1 MRKLALHWQI
11 IIGLI
16 LGVAWALLSAQQGWS
31 KFTLNWIDP
40 FGQIFIRLLKLI
52 AVPLVLF
59 SVIKGVSGLTDVK
72 RLGRLGAKTITAYL
86 LTTFFAVCLG
96 LVLVNVIQPGTYSD
110 DEQRIKNRVDYEQW
124 VERTPSVE
132 YQVGDNVRLSK
143 EYPQYLTAEAEEV
156 DDKIQGKISTV
167 NAQKSGGPLKF
178 IVDMVPQNLFHSISD
193 GKGKTQMLQVIFF
206 AIFFGVILLFI
217 DPLKAKPVIDFV
229 DGVNEVFIKMVDVI
243 MQWAPFF
250 VFALL
255 AGTVSKIAGDDPS
268 GVIEIFKGLA
278 VFALTVLIG
287 LGTMVFIVY
296 PILVNL
302 FTGRK
307 ISYGNFFRSIAAA
320 QTLAFSTSSSAA
332 TLPVTLDCVRE
343 NLKVSKNI
351 SNFVLPIGATV
362 NMDGTS
368 MYQGIVVLF
377 LAQLHMIELSMGAQ
391 ATIMFFAVLASIG
404 SAAVPSAGLIML
416 ILVLESVGL
425 NPAWIAIIFPIDRP
439 LDMCRTVVNVTGD
452 ASVTTMIAHSENE
465 LYFDPDTDFQNFE
478 IE

>member
-124 VERTPSVE
+124 VESMPSVE
-132 YQVGDNVRLSK
+132 YQPGDEVRMSK
-143 EYPQYLTAEAEEV
+143 QYPQYATKAAQDV
-156 DDKIQGKISTV
+156 DEKIQSKITTV

-193 GKGKTQMLQVIFF
+193 GKGKTQML
-206 AIFFGVILLFI
+206 
-217 DPLKAKPVIDFV
+217 

-268 GVIEIFKGLA
+268 GCNRNLQRSSGFRA
-278 VFALTVLIG
+278 YSADWIG
-287 LGTMVFIVY
+287 NHGFHRLPNSGQLVY
-296 PILVNL
+296 W
-302 FTGRK
+302 K
-307 ISYGNFFRSIAAA
+307 KNFLR
-320 QTLAFSTSSSAA
+320 
-332 TLPVTLDCVRE
+332 
-343 NLKVSKNI
+343 
-351 SNFVLPIGATV
+351 
-362 NMDGTS
+362 
-368 MYQGIVVLF
+368 
-377 LAQLHMIELSMGAQ
+377 
-391 ATIMFFAVLASIG
+391 
-404 SAAVPSAGLIML
+404 
-416 ILVLESVGL
+416 
-425 NPAWIAIIFPIDRP
+425 
-439 LDMCRTVVNVTGD
+439 
-452 ASVTTMIAHSENE
+452 
-465 LYFDPDTDFQNFE
+465 
-478 IE
+478 